1 MLSIYFLQA
10 TLPSDQILTISDAV
24 LLGPTDVVCDLNV
37 LLFTMKQ
44 HVNTRR
50 QHMLLF
56 SFIST
61 IPGNSAPCD
70 FGRIWLPL
78 RLSADWTTV

>member
-24 LLGPTDVVCDLNV
+24 LLRPTDVVRNLNV

-44 HVNTRR
+44 HVNTRH
-50 QHMLLF
+50 QNVLLF

-61 IPGNSAPCD
+61 IPGNSVPCD
-70 FGRIWLPL
+70 FRRIWLPL